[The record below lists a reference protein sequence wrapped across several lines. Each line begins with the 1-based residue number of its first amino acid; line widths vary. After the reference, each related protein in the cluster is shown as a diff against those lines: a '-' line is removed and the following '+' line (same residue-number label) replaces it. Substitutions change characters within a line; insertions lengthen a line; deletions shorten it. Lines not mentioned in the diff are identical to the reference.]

1 MRCFNEKITLF
12 SLLISI
18 ICFKFAI
25 EIKNRD
31 VTMTKKRKSKNDE
44 TNNEKIEFRTRNY
57 GYE

>member
-1 MRCFNEKITLF
+1 MLV
-12 SLLISI
+12 SI

-31 VTMTKKRKSKNDE
+31 VTMTKKKRKSKNDE

>member
-12 SLLISI
+12 SLLVSI

-31 VTMTKKRKSKNDE
+31 VTMTKK
-44 TNNEKIEFRTRNY
+44 EKV
-57 GYE
+57 